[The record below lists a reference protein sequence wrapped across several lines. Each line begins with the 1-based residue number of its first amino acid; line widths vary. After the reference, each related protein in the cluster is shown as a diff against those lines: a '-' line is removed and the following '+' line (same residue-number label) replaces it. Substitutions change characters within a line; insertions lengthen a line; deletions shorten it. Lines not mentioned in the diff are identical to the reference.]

1 MTNRT
6 NSESTPPTAPRLPEL
21 ESVVMEQIWAAGES
35 TVRDVMSALNE
46 ALDNK
51 RAYTTYMTIIER
63 LRTKGLLLRRREG
76 KTNFYR
82 PAHPRAEYVAS
93 RARVEVDALVEQ
105 YGDLAL
111 SHFARQMAALDPE
124 RRRRLKRQVGD
135 R

>member
-1 MTNRT
+1 MTHRT
-6 NSESTPPTAPRLPEL
+6 NTGSTPPLAPRLPDL

-63 LRTKGLLLRRREG
+63 LRTKGLLVRRREG
-76 KTNFYR
+76 KTNHYR
-82 PAHPRAEYVAS
+82 PAHAREEYVAS
-93 RARVEVDALVEQ
+93 RARAEVDALVAQ
-105 YGDLAL
+105 YGDIVL

-124 RRRRLKRQVGD
+124 RRRLLERRPGG